1 MGQPLAIRIQKSG
14 IEWFALQF
22 EITRQPSLC
31 WAWTTPL
38 SFFFNDRLIE
48 VADQDAQSEAA
59 RIRMWKR
66 LVFWDFP
73 RASWQYDLVV
83 ALILVFIFLTPG
95 KLFHDQPRASSV
107 VFLSAE
113 RGLNRVFIE
122 ADLLN
127 ELSENERLKRSQELI
142 QQRTGKLHK
151 VVRVEPIRDETEKE
165 IKGFIAY
172 TTP

>member
-1 MGQPLAIRIQKSG
+1 
-14 IEWFALQF
+14 
-22 EITRQPSLC
+22 
-31 WAWTTPL
+31 
-38 SFFFNDRLIE
+38 
-48 VADQDAQSEAA
+48 
-59 RIRMWKR
+59 MWKR

-73 RASWQYDLVV
+73 RASWQYDVVV
-83 ALILVFIFLTPG
+83 ALILVFIFLTPREV
-95 KLFHDQPRASSV
+95 FHDQPKASSV

-113 RGLNRVFIE
+113 RGLDRVFIE

-127 ELSENERLKRSQELI
+127 ELSESDRLKRSQDLI
-142 QQRTGKLHK
+142 QQRTGKVRR

>member
-1 MGQPLAIRIQKSG
+1 
-14 IEWFALQF
+14 
-22 EITRQPSLC
+22 
-31 WAWTTPL
+31 
-38 SFFFNDRLIE
+38 
-48 VADQDAQSEAA
+48 VADQDAQAEVA
-59 RIRMWKR
+59 RSSTWKR
-66 LVFWDFP
+66 LIFWDFP

-83 ALILVFIFLTPG
+83 ALILAFIFLTPREF
-95 KLFHDQPRASSV
+95 FHDQPRASSV

-113 RGLNRVFIE
+113 RGLDRVFIE

-127 ELSENERLKRSQELI
+127 ELNETDRVIRSQELI
-142 QQRTGKLHK
+142 QRRTGKLHK